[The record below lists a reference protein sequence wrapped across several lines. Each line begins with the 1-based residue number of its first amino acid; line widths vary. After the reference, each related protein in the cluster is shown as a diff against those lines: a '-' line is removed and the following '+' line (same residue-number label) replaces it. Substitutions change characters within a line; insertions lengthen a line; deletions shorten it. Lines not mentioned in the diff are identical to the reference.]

1 MIKVVIKVLIEI
13 RKNCREHRKMI
24 RIISGILLFAGVSI
38 SVAYSEER
46 AENIANN
53 LVETR
58 EVLPENE
65 GKLVLISGTPTIEN
79 DGVIID
85 KEANLQVKNAIN
97 YDRRVLQH
105 VYVEKSK
112 EVVVDKGKDKVSTHD
127 DKKKT
132 VYYVEHEYIYANSD
146 REDEI
151 SNGGHVYKNPPK
163 VDLNGYFKMNNL
175 CFGEFKL
182 KDDVDVLKYAETKLR
197 GFTEEEINKNCQD
210 YIASLGAD
218 FKVLPRENNEYA
230 YISNGDELGNIHVA
244 FYYTTLE
251 SIKPVTVIGKQ
262 EGNSLIF
269 DNSYDLEKKE
279 HVYEGILSKDDYIKK
294 LSKGDASTRK
304 GGTIA
309 FVIGIIGILSTL
321 GGKGFK
327 IK

>member
-1 MIKVVIKVLIEI
+1 MFKVLNEI
-13 RKNCREHRKMI
+13 RKNCWEYRKII
-24 RIISGILLFAGVSI
+24 RIICGILVFAGI
-38 SVAYSEER
+38 SVKTAYSEKRTED
-46 AENIANN
+46 IANN

-65 GKLVLISGTPTIEN
+65 GKLIFISGTPTIEN

-85 KEANLQVKNAIN
+85 KEANLQVKNAID

-112 EVVVDKGKDKVSTHD
+112 EVIVDKGKDKVSTHD
-127 DKKKT
+127 DKKET

-175 CFGEFKL
+175 CFGEFTL
-182 KDDVDVLKYAETKLR
+182 EDAADVLSHAETKLR
-197 GFTEEEINKNCQD
+197 GFTEEEIKKNCQD
-210 YIASLGAD
+210 YVASLGAD
-218 FKVLPRENNEYA
+218 FKVLPREKNEYA
-230 YISNGDELGNIHVA
+230 YISNGDELGDIHVA

-251 SIKPVTVIGKQ
+251 SIKPLTVIGRQ
-262 EGNSLIF
+262 EGNSIIF
-269 DNSYDLEKKE
+269 DNSYDLENKE
-279 HVYEGILSKDDYIKK
+279 HVYEGILSKDDFINK

-309 FVIGIIGILSTL
+309 LVIGVIGILSTL

-327 IK
+327 KK

>member
-1 MIKVVIKVLIEI
+1 MFKVLNEI
-13 RKNCREHRKMI
+13 RKNCWEYRKII
-24 RIISGILLFAGVSI
+24 RIICGIMVFAGI
-38 SVAYSEER
+38 SVKTAYSEQRTED
-46 AENIANN
+46 IANN

-65 GKLVLISGTPTIEN
+65 GKLIFISGTPTIEN

-85 KEANLQVKNAIN
+85 KEANLQVKNAIE

-112 EVVVDKGKDKVSTHD
+112 EVVIDKGEDKVSTHD

-132 VYYVEHEYIYANSD
+132 VYYVEHEYIPAAAD

-262 EGNSLIF
+262 EGNSIIF

-279 HVYEGILSKDDYIKK
+279 HVYEGILSKDDFINK
-294 LSKGDASTRK
+294 LSKGDASARK

-309 FVIGIIGILSTL
+309 LVIGVIGILSTL

-327 IK
+327 GK

>member
-1 MIKVVIKVLIEI
+1 MFKVLNEI
-13 RKNCREHRKMI
+13 RKNCWEYRKII
-24 RIISGILLFAGVSI
+24 RIICGILVFAGISI
-38 SVAYSEER
+38 IFAYGEER
-46 AENIANN
+46 VENIANN

-65 GKLVLISGTPTIEN
+65 GKLIFISGTPTIEN

-85 KEANLQVKNAIN
+85 KEANLQVKNAID

-112 EVVVDKGKDKVSTHD
+112 EVIDKGKDKVSTHD
-127 DKKKT
+127 DKKET

-163 VDLNGYFKMNNL
+163 VDLNGYFKINNL

-197 GFTEEEINKNCQD
+197 GFTEEEIKKNCQD

-218 FKVLPRENNEYA
+218 FKVLPREKNEYA
-230 YISNGDELGNIHVA
+230 YISNGDELGDIHVA

-251 SIKPVTVIGKQ
+251 SIKPLTVIGRQ

-269 DNSYDLEKKE
+269 DNAFDLAKQE
-279 HVYEGILSKDDYIKK
+279 HVYEGILSKDDYIKM
-294 LSKGDASTRK
+294 LSKDDTSTRK

-309 FVIGIIGILSTL
+309 LVIGVIGILSTL

-327 IK
+327 KK

>member
-1 MIKVVIKVLIEI
+1 MFKVLNEI
-13 RKNCREHRKMI
+13 RKNCWEYRKII
-24 RIISGILLFAGVSI
+24 RIICGILVFAGI
-38 SVAYSEER
+38 SVKTAYSEQRTED
-46 AENIANN
+46 IANS

-58 EVLPENE
+58 EVFPENE
-65 GKLVLISGTPTIEN
+65 GKLIFISGTPTIEN

-85 KEANLQVKNAIN
+85 KEANLQVKNAID

-112 EVVVDKGKDKVSTHD
+112 EVVIDKGEDKVSTHD

-132 VYYVEHEYIYANSD
+132 VYYVEHEYIPAAAD

-210 YIASLGAD
+210 YITSLGAD

-230 YISNGDELGNIHVA
+230 YISNGDKLGNI
-244 FYYTTLE
+244 
-251 SIKPVTVIGKQ
+251 IGKQ
-262 EGNSLIF
+262 EGNSIIF

-279 HVYEGILSKDDYIKK
+279 HVYEGILSKDDFINK
-294 LSKGDASTRK
+294 LSKGDASARK

-309 FVIGIIGILSTL
+309 LVIGVIGILSTL

-327 IK
+327 GK

>member
-1 MIKVVIKVLIEI
+1 MFLAKKW
-13 RKNCREHRKMI
+13 
-24 RIISGILLFAGVSI
+24 GILI
-38 SVAYSEER
+38 KKKSES
-46 AENIANN
+46 
-53 LVETR
+53 
-58 EVLPENE
+58 
-65 GKLVLISGTPTIEN
+65 LIFTGLEIPRDYI
-79 DGVIID
+79 
-85 KEANLQVKNAIN
+85 
-97 YDRRVLQH
+97 
-105 VYVEKSK
+105 
-112 EVVVDKGKDKVSTHD
+112 VDKGEDKVSTHD
-127 DKKKT
+127 DKKET

-218 FKVLPRENNEYA
+218 FKVLPREKNEYA

-269 DNSYDLEKKE
+269 DNTFDLAKQE
-279 HVYEGILSKDDYIKK
+279 HVYEGILSKDDYIKM
-294 LSKGDASTRK
+294 LSKDDTSTRK

-309 FVIGIIGILSTL
+309 LVIGVIGILSTL

-327 IK
+327 KK